1 MIELF
6 QLEQLAAFAQYGTLS
21 KAAEALHLS
30 QPSLTRSMQK
40 LEAEFGVTLFQRTKN
55 KLSFNEN
62 GELAAD
68 YAKRILDQT
77 KDMLDLVRARDR
89 MSHTLSFGT
98 CAPIPI
104 LALLQN
110 AAREYPN
117 MAVSSESKDNE
128 ALLSGLR
135 NGAYQVIVLPYLP
148 EGKDLHWKE
157 YGTESLAFALPSGHP
172 LADREKLLMEEM
184 DGENMLLYAD
194 IGFWH
199 ELPKKKM
206 PHSRFLVQSDR
217 FAFTELVQSSVLPSF
232 VTDAAMRLYGPPENR
247 KVVPILD
254 PEATVTYYAVCRKT
268 ELHRVRRLF

>member
-1 MIELF
+1 MLELF

-104 LALLQN
+104 LTLLQN
-110 AAREYPN
+110 AAREYSN
-117 MAVSSESKDNE
+117 MTVSSELKENDDLLRG
-128 ALLSGLR
+128 AGGGGLSGGHPSFFCRRMRACTGR
-135 NGAYQVIVLPYLP
+135 NAAPSP
-148 EGKDLHWKE
+148 WP
-157 YGTESLAFALPSGHP
+157 LPSLWG
-172 LADREKLLMEEM
+172 
-184 DGENMLLYAD
+184 
-194 IGFWH
+194 
-199 ELPKKKM
+199 
-206 PHSRFLVQSDR
+206 
-217 FAFTELVQSSVLPSF
+217 
-232 VTDAAMRLYGPPENR
+232 
-247 KVVPILD
+247 ILWR
-254 PEATVTYYAVCRKT
+254 TGRVC
-268 ELHRVRRLF
+268 L